1 MAITLEGVRTLL
13 RYNDAANAL
22 VFEAAKGAS
31 DDSLDQRFPMGRGS
45 LRRTLLHIWAGEDT
59 WLKRWQGKVE
69 TPWPSEREP
78 VAVSQIFEWMHN
90 VKRER
95 DAYIKGLQE
104 PALDAVQRYRDS
116 KGELFEA
123 SLADM
128 LLQGCI
134 HSTHHRAQAVNMLR
148 NVDAG
153 LVELDYMS
161 WVRRPVES

>member
-22 VFEAAKGAS
+22 VFEAANGAS

-45 LRRTLLHIWAGEDT
+45 LRRTLLHIWAGEAT
-59 WLKRWQGKVE
+59 WLKRWQGEVE

-78 VAVSQIFEWMHN
+78 VAVSKISEWMQG
-90 VKRER
+90 VKRDR
-95 DAYIKGLQE
+95 DAYINGLE
-104 PALDAVQRYRDS
+104 EAALDGIQRYRDS

-148 NVDAG
+148 NVEAG
-153 LVELDYMS
+153 LVELDYMN
-161 WVRRPVES
+161 WVRQPVES